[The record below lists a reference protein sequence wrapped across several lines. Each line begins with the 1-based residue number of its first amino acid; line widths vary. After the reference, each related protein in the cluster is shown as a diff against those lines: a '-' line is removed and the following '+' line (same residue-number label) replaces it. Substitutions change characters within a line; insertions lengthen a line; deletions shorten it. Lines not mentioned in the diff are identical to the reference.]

1 MTRRTR
7 RGFTLWE
14 MTIVFAI
21 MAVTALIVAPQW
33 TQLGEAPSAVTGQP
47 LLDALR
53 DARRLAITAHQV
65 VALRIDPASGR
76 YRVDTS
82 GVSGT
87 GVYFEGELALGT
99 LESIESDQPRLQFIF
114 RPTGATYGDTAIV
127 RSANGAVLIAVD
139 PWSGVATSYAR

>member
-1 MTRRTR
+1 MMRMR

-33 TQLGEAPSAVTGQP
+33 VQLGEAPVGVTGQP
-47 LLDALR
+47 MLDALR
-53 DARRLAITAHQV
+53 DARRLAITENQV

-82 GVSGT
+82 GVAGT
-87 GVYFEGELALGT
+87 GLYFEGILELGA
-99 LESIESDQPRLQFIF
+99 LESMESDQPRVQYIF
-114 RPTGATYGDTAIV
+114 RPTGATYGDTVIV
-127 RSANGAVLIAVD
+127 RSANGSVLIAVD

>member
-1 MTRRTR
+1 MRAR

-33 TQLGEAPSAVTGQP
+33 LRLGEAPAAATGQP
-47 LLDALR
+47 ILDALR

-65 VALRIDPASGR
+65 VALRIDPSSGR

-82 GVSGT
+82 GVAGT
-87 GVYFEGELALGT
+87 GVYFEGELALGA
-99 LESIESDQPRLQFIF
+99 LESMESDQARVQYIF
-114 RPTGATYGDTAIV
+114 RPTGATSSDTLIV
-127 RSANGAVLIAVD
+127 RSANGSVLIAVD

>member
-1 MTRRTR
+1 MMRAR

-33 TQLGEAPSAVTGQP
+33 MRLGDAPAAATGQP
-47 LLDALR
+47 ILDALR

-87 GVYFEGELALGT
+87 GLYVEGSLELGA
-99 LESIESDQPRLQFIF
+99 LESMESDRPRVQYIF
-114 RPTGATYGDTAIV
+114 RPTGATYGDTVIV
-127 RSANGAVLIAVD
+127 RSANGSVLIAVD